1 MIEPLLLTTAR
12 IATFKNDRHLTTA
25 TGFYFEHDERLFL
38 VTSRH
43 VLEDRLSRH
52 FPDRLEIE
60 LHLDA
65 NNVAQSAN
73 FSILLY
79 EQKRRIWREESDRSG
94 PIDIAVIELHKAAL
108 PPNLAYRAFKPHHL
122 AAGYDQVEVGA
133 SLLVVG
139 FPLGFHD
146 TLHHMPVAR
155 HAVVASSFGLRFQG
169 EGYFLTDGRTHRG
182 MSGAPVVARIPESN
196 AVDDLHWALLG
207 VHSSR
212 IDVGTRDVNMDEAL
226 GLNSAW
232 YADLLL
238 KMTA

>member
-108 PPNLAYRAFKPHHL
+108 PPNLEAEIDLICALMNCPAAETS
-122 AAGYDQVEVGA
+122 AAG
-133 SLLVVG
+133 
-139 FPLGFHD
+139 
-146 TLHHMPVAR
+146 
-155 HAVVASSFGLRFQG
+155 
-169 EGYFLTDGRTHRG
+169 
-182 MSGAPVVARIPESN
+182 APCTVTILQP
-196 AVDDLHWALLG
+196 
-207 VHSSR
+207 
-212 IDVGTRDVNMDEAL
+212 
-226 GLNSAW
+226 
-232 YADLLL
+232 
-238 KMTA
+238 